1 VQRVVVSGAL
11 VLGLFLS
18 GCSSSGD
25 LGNPVATDADHTGV
39 GTTQFPKGERPDVPD
54 LAGATVSDGSLN
66 ISSLLGD
73 VVVLNAW
80 ASWCEPCRDESPA
93 LGRISRKL
101 AASGVSFVGLDEE
114 DTQEK
119 ARAFAAKT
127 GMSYPHLFDHNG
139 DLLKSLRLLPTSGI
153 PSTLVL
159 DRNGKVAARVIGA
172 VHESEF
178 ERLVRSVAAESA
190 PTSAGSTS
198 VDTSP

>member
-1 VQRVVVSGAL
+1 MSG
-11 VLGLFLS
+11 
-18 GCSSSGD
+18 
-25 LGNPVATDADHTGV
+25 
-39 GTTQFPKGERPDVPD
+39 
-54 LAGATVSDGSLN
+54 GSLST
-66 ISSLLGD
+66 SSLLGD

-127 GMSYPHLFDHNG
+127 AMSYPHLFDHNG

-198 VDTSP
+198 VDTSPSAG